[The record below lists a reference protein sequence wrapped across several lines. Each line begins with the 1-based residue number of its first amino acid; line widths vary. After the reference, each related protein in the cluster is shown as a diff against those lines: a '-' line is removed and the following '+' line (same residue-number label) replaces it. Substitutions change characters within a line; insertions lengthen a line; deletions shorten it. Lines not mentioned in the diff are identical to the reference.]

1 LRVPTKEHLLTAST
15 PSPKRTV
22 VYQQPVQQG
31 GKSINL
37 RLVHRDVQRSLH
49 HQKHKT
55 MTKVLYAFILAGM
68 LISCNAPT
76 DAEKKGPEL
85 NETETTTTDSE
96 PAEET
101 MEMVAIDSDE
111 ALIAT
116 ALMAAPEASR
126 GGAKVI
132 GYNMAGEFVTLREG
146 TNEFICLADDPKK
159 EKFNAACYHKSLD
172 PFMARGRALRAEGKT
187 AKEIFDIREVEAKS
201 GKLSMGKPGSTLHIY
216 YGPKSDYNPETG
228 KVAEA
233 IYRYVVYLPFATA
246 ESTGLP
252 ESPVAP
258 NHPWIMN
265 PGTHRAHI
273 MVSPINEE
281 AE

>member
-1 LRVPTKEHLLTAST
+1 
-15 PSPKRTV
+15 
-22 VYQQPVQQG
+22 
-31 GKSINL
+31 
-37 RLVHRDVQRSLH
+37 
-49 HQKHKT
+49 
-55 MTKVLYAFILAGM
+55 MTKAIYALLFAGI

-76 DAEKKGPEL
+76 DTEAKETQAPESEVELVDEPVMEAENLTP
-85 NETETTTTDSE
+85 
-96 PAEET
+96 
-101 MEMVAIDSDE
+101 IDSDE
-111 ALIAT
+111 ALITT
-116 ALMAAPEASR
+116 ALMAAPEVSR
-126 GGAKVI
+126 AGATVI

-159 EKFNAACYHKSLD
+159 EKFSAACYHKSLE
-172 PFMARGRALRAEGKT
+172 PFMARGRALKAEGKK
-187 AKEIFDIREVEAKS
+187 AKEIFDIREIEVKS
-201 GKLSMGKPGSTLHIY
+201 GKLSMGGPGSTLHIY
-216 YGPKSDYNPETG
+216 YGPKTDYDPETG
-228 KVAEA
+228 QVAEA

-273 MVSPINEE
+273 MVSPVNG